1 MRIPPPDQ
9 VPERFERVTGPSS
22 AALVRADFLD
32 TFRSRRLKDC
42 AGGVPSGATPVS
54 GGRGAAHV
62 LSTRPFGDIVVR
74 PYLRGGWIRHLVK
87 RRYFL
92 GARAFRE
99 LNVTE
104 RLRAEGA
111 PVPEVLAAVQRNA
124 RPGPGY
130 QACIVTRRIAG
141 TTPAAVALERARSG
155 EVRLLMEQIGRSVRE
170 CHEAHGWHA
179 DLNAW
184 NLLIPEARPELPVIV
199 IDWDRGRYVEEGVS
213 HRARRSNLERLQRS
227 LTRLALTTA
236 LAAWPALERGY
247 ARSPGPD
254 PAA

>member
-1 MRIPPPDQ
+1 MRAPSPDQ
-9 VPERFERVTGPSS
+9 VPERFERVIGSGS
-22 AALVRADFLD
+22 AALVRSDFLD
-32 TFRSRRLKDC
+32 TFRSRRLEDC
-42 AGGVPSGATPVS
+42 AGGRSSGAIPVS

-62 LSTRPFGDIVVR
+62 LSTRPFGEVVIR
-74 PYLRGGWIRHLVK
+74 PYRRGGWVQHLVR

-104 RLRAEGA
+104 RLRTAGA
-111 PVPEVLAAVQRNA
+111 PVPEVLAAVQRDA

-130 QACIVTRRIAG
+130 EACIVTRRIAG
-141 TTPAAVALERARSG
+141 TIPAASALRRARSG
-155 EVRLLMEQIGRSVRE
+155 EVRLMMEQIGGSVRE

-199 IDWDRGRYVEEGVS
+199 IDWDRGRYVEEGLS
-213 HRARRSNLERLQRS
+213 ERARRANLERLRRS

-236 LAAWPALERGY
+236 LDAWPALERGY